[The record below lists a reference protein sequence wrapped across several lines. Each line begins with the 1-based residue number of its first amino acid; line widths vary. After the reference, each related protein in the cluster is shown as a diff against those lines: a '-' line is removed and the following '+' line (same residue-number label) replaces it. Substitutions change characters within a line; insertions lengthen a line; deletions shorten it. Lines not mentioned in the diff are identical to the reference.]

1 MTADKNRNEKE
12 NKKENK
18 RENKRDNTY
27 VRMGL
32 FMAVSAIVGG
42 IVGVLTI
49 MALDGNLE
57 NIESGAAVFLA
68 QVQRIMLPLLIAI
81 TAVSVFL
88 GERNIRKLR
97 EISGKLLESDDEE
110 GDKWDYEEERV
121 GARGMLTNILSQ
133 VLCVLVL
140 SAGYSVTYITDGY
153 HKNVLASCLV
163 FLGCYAY
170 LGFWQTRFVKTVKL
184 AHPEKKGD
192 PSSPKFH
199 RQWLESCDE
208 AEREIV
214 YRSSYKAYIQM
225 QNRWIPML
233 LLITM
238 FGHLLFNTGIMA
250 IVAVSFICLLLTSS
264 YLRSC
269 VSLKGAKL

>member
-27 VRMGL
+27 VRMGF

-42 IVGVLTI
+42 IVGFLTI

-81 TAVSVFL
+81 TA
-88 GERNIRKLR
+88 
-97 EISGKLLESDDEE
+97 
-110 GDKWDYEEERV
+110 
-121 GARGMLTNILSQ
+121 
-133 VLCVLVL
+133 
-140 SAGYSVTYITDGY
+140 
-153 HKNVLASCLV
+153 
-163 FLGCYAY
+163 
-170 LGFWQTRFVKTVKL
+170 
-184 AHPEKKGD
+184 
-192 PSSPKFH
+192 
-199 RQWLESCDE
+199 
-208 AEREIV
+208 

-250 IVAVSFICLLLTSS
+250 IVSVSFIYLLLTSS

>member
-42 IVGVLTI
+42 IVGFLTI

-88 GERNIRKLR
+88 TMKSL
-97 EISGKLLESDDEE
+97 
-110 GDKWDYEEERV
+110 DK
-121 GARGMLTNILSQ
+121 
-133 VLCVLVL
+133 
-140 SAGYSVTYITDGY
+140 
-153 HKNVLASCLV
+153 
-163 FLGCYAY
+163 
-170 LGFWQTRFVKTVKL
+170 
-184 AHPEKKGD
+184 
-192 PSSPKFH
+192 
-199 RQWLESCDE
+199 
-208 AEREIV
+208 
-214 YRSSYKAYIQM
+214 
-225 QNRWIPML
+225 
-233 LLITM
+233 
-238 FGHLLFNTGIMA
+238 
-250 IVAVSFICLLLTSS
+250 
-264 YLRSC
+264 
-269 VSLKGAKL
+269 